1 MAKKKRKPVRR
12 KPQPSDTQ
20 ENQIEVRLKP
30 FLGISPVTY
39 LSILYGIVILFILF
53 MLLFFKGLRDQGEY
67 IQVTTFP
74 PGASVKVDGL
84 YVGSS
89 PCEALVLKGFH
100 NVTISKPYFEPFVL
114 EDTFQGPVFATL
126 FFRPRRRLQIN
137 LELSDPQGLA
147 RQALRDFSAN
157 PHIPEILSETVWAGY
172 HSPSE
177 NEELYYF
184 LDKAKY
190 FVTNSLQ
197 LHDFI
202 YALNSLEANVGFMTP
217 SSMIS
222 TVQNIV
228 QLNQKYENFPFWL
241 AVILQEESGQRFVD
255 TAWFSGFLSDY
266 RSQYGQLQDRIGTTS
281 QPGTGSST
289 QIRGL
294 RFYSVPTGE
303 LIQGAGK
310 EAFTNVQIPHP
321 VSVPSFYISETEVPN
336 RLYRVFI
343 EENPMWDPANKLQ
356 LQEQGLVDDEYLSG
370 WQAEDA
376 QSDWE
381 ELPVSHVSFYAAQ
394 AFCQWLS
401 AELPDSF
408 AGYSA
413 RLPFESEWEWAAR
426 GGIVGA
432 DAPTGDQSAGERFFS
447 PGIEEPGPVGSSSPN
462 RYGLRDTTGNLWEWC
477 LDWYSPVKYLFT
489 SWTTETNDFDS
500 SGEIPFGS
508 EKVIRGGSWANEEE
522 LIKISTRGSQPPDW
536 CTPYLGFRVILS
548 RFAP

>member
-172 HSPSE
+172 HSPSGT
-177 NEELYYF
+177 EELYYF

-266 RSQYGQLQDRIGTTS
+266 RSQYGQLQERIGTTS

-289 QIRGL
+289 QFRGL
-294 RFYSVPTGE
+294 SFYSVPTGE

-321 VSVPSFYISETEVPN
+321 VSVPSFYISDTEVPN
-336 RLYRVFI
+336 RLYREFI
-343 EENPMWDPANKLQ
+343 EENPKWDPANKLQ

-370 WQAEDA
+370 WQAEDV

-381 ELPVSHVSFYAAQ
+381 EIPVSHVSFYAAQ

-447 PGIEEPGPVGSSSPN
+447 PGIEGPGPVGSSSPN

-500 SGEIPFGS
+500 SREIPFGS

-548 RFAP
+548 RYAP

>member
-1 MAKKKRKPVRR
+1 MAKKKRKPIRR
-12 KPQPSDTQ
+12 NPQPSDTQ

-30 FLGISPVTY
+30 ILGISPGTY

-74 PGASVKVDGL
+74 PGASVKIDGL

-100 NVTISKPYFEPFVL
+100 NVTISKPHFEPFVL
-114 EDTFQGPVFATL
+114 KDTFKGPVFATL

-137 LELSDPQGLA
+137 LELSDLQGLS

-172 HSPSE
+172 NSPSG
-177 NEELYYF
+177 NDELYYF
-184 LDKAKY
+184 LDRAKY

-202 YALNSLEANVGFMTP
+202 YALGSLEANVGVMTP
-217 SSMIS
+217 SSLIS

-228 QLNQKYENFPFWL
+228 QLNQKYRNFPFWL
-241 AVILQEESGQRFVD
+241 AMVLQEDSGQRVVD
-255 TAWFSGFLSDY
+255 SAWFSGFLSDY
-266 RSQYGQLQDRIGTTS
+266 RSQYGQLQERIGTTS
-281 QPGTGSST
+281 QPGVGSST

-294 RFYSVPTGE
+294 RFYTVPAGE

-310 EAFTNVQIPHP
+310 SGFASVQIPHP
-321 VSVPSFYISETEVPN
+321 VAIPSFYFSETEVPN
-336 RLYRVFI
+336 RLYREFI
-343 EENPMWDPANKLQ
+343 EENPAWDPANKLQ
-356 LQEQGLVDDEYLSG
+356 LEEQGLVDDEYLSG
-370 WQAEDA
+370 WQAEDL

-432 DAPTGDQSAGERFFS
+432 DTPTGNKSAGERFFS
-447 PGIEEPGPVGSSSPN
+447 PGIEGPGPVGSSSPN

-489 SWTTETNDFDS
+489 SWNTETNDFDS
-500 SGEIPFGS
+500 SGEIPLGV

-522 LIKISTRGSQPPDW
+522 LIKISSRGSQPPDW

-548 RFAP
+548 RYAP

>member
-1 MAKKKRKPVRR
+1 MAKKKRKNIRR
-12 KPQPSDTQ
+12 KPQPSDNQ
-20 ENQIEVRLKP
+20 KNQIEVRLKP
-30 FLGISPVTY
+30 ILGISPVTY
-39 LSILYGIVILFILF
+39 LCILYGIVILLILF
-53 MLLFFKGLRDQGEY
+53 MLLFFKGIRDQGEY

-74 PGASVKVDGL
+74 SGASVKVDGL

-89 PCEALVLKGFH
+89 PCETLVRKGFH
-100 NVTISKPYFEPFVL
+100 NVTIMKPYFEPFVL
-114 EDTFQGPVFATL
+114 NDTFQGPVFATL

-137 LELSDPQGLA
+137 LELHDPQGLA

-157 PHIPEILSETVWAGY
+157 PHIPEILNETVWAGY
-172 HSPSE
+172 NSPSG

-190 FVTNSLQ
+190 FITSPLQ
-197 LHDFI
+197 LQAFI
-202 YALNSLEANVGFMTP
+202 YALCSLESNVGFMTP
-217 SSMIS
+217 NSLIS
-222 TVQNIV
+222 IVQIII

-241 AVILQEESGQRFVD
+241 AAVLQEESGQRLVD

-266 RSQYGQLQDRIGTTS
+266 RSQYGQLLKRIGTTS
-281 QPGTGSST
+281 QPGAKSYN

-294 RFYSVPTGE
+294 RFYSVPAGE
-303 LIQGAGK
+303 LIQGAG
-310 EAFTNVQIPHP
+310 EDGFASVQIPHP
-321 VSVPSFYISETEVPN
+321 VAVPSFYISETEVPN
-336 RLYRVFI
+336 RLYREFI
-343 EENPMWDPANKLQ
+343 EENPNWDPTNKLQ
-356 LQEQGLVDDEYLSG
+356 LQAQGLVDEEYLSD

-376 QSDWE
+376 QSSWE
-381 ELPVSHVSFYAAQ
+381 ALPVSHVSFYAAQ
-394 AFCQWLS
+394 AFCRWLS
-401 AELPDSF
+401 AGLPDSF

-432 DAPTGDQSAGERFFS
+432 DAPTGDQLAGERFFS
-447 PGIEEPGPVGSSSPN
+447 PGIEGPGPVGSSSPN
-462 RYGLRDTTGNLWEWC
+462 RYGLRDMTGNLWEWC

-489 SWTTETNDFDS
+489 SWSTETNDFDS
-500 SGEIPFGS
+500 SREIPLGS

-548 RFAP
+548 RYAP

>member
-172 HSPSE
+172 HSPSG

-266 RSQYGQLQDRIGTTS
+266 RSQYGQLQERIGTTS
-281 QPGTGSST
+281 QPGTGIST
-289 QIRGL
+289 QFRGL

-310 EAFTNVQIPHP
+310 ERFTNVQIPHP

-447 PGIEEPGPVGSSSPN
+447 PGIEGPGPVGSSSPN

-489 SWTTETNDFDS
+489 SWNTETNDFDS
-500 SGEIPFGS
+500 SREIPFGS

-548 RFAP
+548 RYAP

>member
-1 MAKKKRKPVRR
+1 MAKKKRKPIRR
-12 KPQPSDTQ
+12 SPQPSDTQ

-30 FLGISPVTY
+30 ILGISPGTY

-74 PGASVKVDGL
+74 PGASVKIDGL

-100 NVTISKPYFEPFVL
+100 NVTISKPHFEPFVL
-114 EDTFQGPVFATL
+114 KDTFQGPVFATL

-137 LELSDPQGLA
+137 LELSDLQGLS

-172 HSPSE
+172 NSPSG
-177 NEELYYF
+177 NDELYYF
-184 LDKAKY
+184 LDRAKY

-202 YALNSLEANVGFMTP
+202 YALGSLEANVGVMTP
-217 SSMIS
+217 SSLIS

-228 QLNQKYENFPFWL
+228 QLNQKYRNFPFWL
-241 AVILQEESGQRFVD
+241 AMVLQEDSGQRVVD
-255 TAWFSGFLSDY
+255 SAWFSGFLSDY
-266 RSQYGQLQDRIGTTS
+266 RSQYGQLQERIGTTS
-281 QPGTGSST
+281 QPGVGSST

-294 RFYSVPTGE
+294 RFYTVPAGE

-310 EAFTNVQIPHP
+310 SGFASVQIPHP
-321 VSVPSFYISETEVPN
+321 VAIPSFYFSETEVPN
-336 RLYRVFI
+336 RLYREFI
-343 EENPMWDPANKLQ
+343 EENPAWDPANKLQ
-356 LQEQGLVDDEYLSG
+356 LEEQGLVDEEYLSG
-370 WQAEDA
+370 WQADDL

-432 DAPTGDQSAGERFFS
+432 DTPTGNKSAGERFFS
-447 PGIEEPGPVGSSSPN
+447 PGIEGPGPVGSSSPN

-489 SWTTETNDFDS
+489 SWNTETNDFDS
-500 SGEIPFGS
+500 SGEIPLGV

-522 LIKISTRGSQPPDW
+522 LIKISSRGSQPPDW

-548 RFAP
+548 RYAP